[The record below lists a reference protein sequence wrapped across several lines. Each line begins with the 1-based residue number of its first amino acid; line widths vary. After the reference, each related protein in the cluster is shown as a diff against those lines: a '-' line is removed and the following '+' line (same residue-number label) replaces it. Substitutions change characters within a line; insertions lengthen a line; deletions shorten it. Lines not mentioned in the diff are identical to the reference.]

1 MVSVPGVRDLVEAE
15 DHERR
20 RLAGALTLGDP
31 CPAEPARPGRAVVAA
46 LALGAITLAVG
57 LLLDALSG
65 TEPPWPSAGLVVS
78 RESGSTYVVLDD
90 GRVHPVTDG
99 TSARLLLGQDA
110 GPPVLVDRAEV
121 DAHDPGARLGI
132 AGAPASVPAPDR
144 LVAGGWSACA
154 VGDDEVVV
162 GIGGALRTYAAG
174 PPTAVTVRSSRGLA
188 VVTTDD
194 GGAALAY
201 RLPGG
206 PGEDNLLLALGLPGR
221 DAALAVPTR
230 WLRLVPAGGVLTDT
244 AFVLPG
250 LGDPVPYAGRGLP
263 ASARVGDWFPAPG
276 GARLLTS
283 SGPAV
288 LSPVALAVWRTA
300 ATQAVGGPRELSV
313 AAPPAL
319 PLVEAPYA
327 AADWPTGLLRA
338 STGSPCVG
346 LRGGGVGLGSTD
358 VSAGGDPVVV
368 EPGRGSL
375 VRIPGRTEPRR
386 VLVADDGRAYPV
398 VGADALE
405 ALGYAEVTPTVVP
418 PGWLDLVERGP
429 TLSVARA
436 LRSPVLR
443 DPPEGR

>member
-15 DHERR
+15 GHERR
-20 RLAGALTLGDP
+20 RLVGALTLGDP
-31 CPAEPARPGRAVVAA
+31 WPAEPDRPGRAVVAA

-65 TEPPWPSAGLVVS
+65 SEPPWPSPGLVVS

-154 VGDDEVVV
+154 VGDDEVAV
-162 GIGGALRTYAAG
+162 GVGGALRTYAAG
-174 PPTAVTVRSSRGLA
+174 PPTAVTVRSPRGLA

-194 GGAALAY
+194 GGAARAY

-230 WLRLVPAGGVLTDT
+230 WLRLVPAAGVLTDA

-250 LGDPVPYAGRGLP
+250 LGDPLPYAGPGLP
-263 ASARVGDWFPAPG
+263 ASARVGDWFPR
-276 GARLLTS
+276 AR
-283 SGPAV
+283 
-288 LSPVALAVWRTA
+288 WC
-300 ATQAVGGPRELSV
+300 
-313 AAPPAL
+313 
-319 PLVEAPYA
+319 A
-327 AADWPTGLLRA
+327 AADLVRTG
-338 STGSPCVG
+338 GP
-346 LRGGGVGLGSTD
+346 
-358 VSAGGDPVVV
+358 
-368 EPGRGSL
+368 EPGRARGL
-375 VRIPGRTEPRR
+375 AHGDDPGRRWPPRAER
-386 VLVADDGRAYPV
+386 RRATRPAAGRGAVRRRRLAHGPAPGVGRDPV
-398 VGADALE
+398 RGA
-405 ALGYAEVTPTVVP
+405 GR
-418 PGWLDLVERGP
+418 GRRGP
-429 TLSVARA
+429 RLDRGV
-436 LRSPVLR
+436 
-443 DPPEGR
+443 GRR